1 MENAGPGSGCSSDYR
16 VLEVLDSNS
25 STTQHLVR
33 RRIVVSPR
41 VAWICICPKEKGG
54 GGGREK
60 EEEEGRG
67 SAEPYTPSKC
77 IQSFL

>member
-1 MENAGPGSGCSSDYR
+1 MENTGPGSGCSSDYR

-33 RRIVVSPR
+33 RCTVVSSR
-41 VAWICICPKEKGG
+41 VAWTICPKEKGR

-60 EEEEGRG
+60 EEEEGKG
-67 SAEPYTPSKC
+67 STESYTPSKC